1 MHGIAVAVLSED
13 REHTVVLQSRLESTN
28 LARVVYSH
36 AGFPAGPTDPVLRQV
51 QDQRAEIVLVD
62 IDPQSPQRAIS
73 TIELIHSTT
82 NDTGDFAIG
91 KMAQPATIVAAMR
104 AGAGNILIDPR
115 GAKRCWKRSHAL
127 LRPEAVT
134 GMWPGVLAS
143 SPY

>member
-62 IDPQSPQRAIS
+62 IDPQSPQRARSQPSNSS
-73 TIELIHSTT
+73 TRLT

-91 KMAQPATIVAAMR
+91 EMAQPATIVAAMR
-104 AGAGNILIDPR
+104 GRRR
-115 GAKRCWKRSHAL
+115 GIS
-127 LRPEAVT
+127 
-134 GMWPGVLAS
+134 
-143 SPY
+143 